1 MRPFFVVALLK
12 AIQAWDR
19 LCLARLVRRHP
30 GLVIDPSASS
40 NLARARFDLAPGAR
54 LRIGPGVRVE
64 RQRDGVRFCVARGG
78 DVVIGEGVWLRSEL
92 EPVHLAVFEGA
103 RLEIGANAFLNGCHL
118 SAKESVTLGEY
129 AMIGPGS
136 RVFDSDQHPLDDAN
150 PEAREAVSIGAFAW
164 VAADVTLLKG
174 ARIGAHSVIGARSV
188 VGGEIPAHSL
198 AFGIP
203 ARVRGTVGD
212 RSRHPF

>member
-1 MRPFFVVALLK
+1 M
-12 AIQAWDR
+12 
-19 LCLARLVRRHP
+19 
-30 GLVIDPSASS
+30 
-40 NLARARFDLAPGAR
+40 
-54 LRIGPGVRVE
+54 
-64 RQRDGVRFCVARGG
+64 
-78 DVVIGEGVWLRSEL
+78 VIGEGVWLRSEL